1 MAVPKRKKSHSC
13 TGMRKSAN
21 MAHGKVRKTYVE
33 DKETGELRLP
43 HHVTKDGFYK
53 GRNVFEKPAQ
63 ASQNL

>member
-1 MAVPKRKKSHSC
+1 
-13 TGMRKSAN
+13 MRKSAN
-21 MAHGKVRKTYVE
+21 MSHGKVRKTYVE

-63 ASQNL
+63 AS